1 MPILLLWQRLELF
14 LSDHFCTGGGG
25 ERKIEKEFQAD
36 RTLGSINM
44 GPVFCAMT
52 LFADSS
58 DLFFHS
64 RKNAHILGLQLP
76 QGNGSTRFATVR
88 LAPLGLCV
96 FVRMFV
102 HESKSQ
108 DCY

>member
-14 LSDHFCTGGGG
+14 LFDHFCTEGGG

-52 LFADSS
+52 LFADVS

-64 RKNAHILGLQLP
+64 RKNARLP
-76 QGNGSTRFATVR
+76 QGNGSTRFAANR
-88 LAPLGLCV
+88 FAPLGLCV
-96 FVRMFV
+96 VVRMFV